1 MLMWEAGDYGESRP
15 KLNLFSW
22 DRPRGHSTLN
32 PFKSPT
38 HKDPTNSAMLIINEG
53 KLHRTNNIIWKSN
66 STHQIG
72 WNTPWPHPPTFP
84 DWLRRRKSFSFCW
97 PSILTSGLR
106 ASGRSSFHRGSE
118 KELKE
123 LDPRLLGSK
132 TWWNRSLCSAE
143 RKELVEDGQHV
154 TGGRVCTYGKLLF
167 SAG

>member
-1 MLMWEAGDYGESRP
+1 
-15 KLNLFSW
+15 
-22 DRPRGHSTLN
+22 
-32 PFKSPT
+32 
-38 HKDPTNSAMLIINEG
+38 MLIINEG

-84 DWLRRRKSFSFCW
+84 DWLRRRKSFLFCW

-154 TGGRVCTYGKLLF
+154 TGGYCAPMVNYFLAWIRTRASKQSCTIVRCWAQQEGEKLII
-167 SAG
+167 A